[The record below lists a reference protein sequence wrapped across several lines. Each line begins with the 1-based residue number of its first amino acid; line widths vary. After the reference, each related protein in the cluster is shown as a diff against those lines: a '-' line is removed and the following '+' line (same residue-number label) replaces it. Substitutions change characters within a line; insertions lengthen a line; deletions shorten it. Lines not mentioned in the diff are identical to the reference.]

1 MDINE
6 LIEDLYNLDKVLGDR
21 KSRDKSTTRLLTFL
35 KKQEKES
42 KLLELYKELSNIY
55 RDTAIR
61 GRIITVEETTILEK
75 NKKIRR
81 GIGINM
87 AYNLKISKKRKW

>member
-1 MDINE
+1 MGINE

-21 KSRDKSTTRLLTFL
+21 KSRDESATRLLAFL

-75 NKKIRR
+75 IKK
-81 GIGINM
+81 
-87 AYNLKISKKRKW
+87 LEEV

>member
-6 LIEDLYNLDKVLGDR
+6 LIGDLRNLDKVLGDR
-21 KSRDKSTTRLLTFL
+21 KSRDKSATRLLAFL
-35 KKQEKES
+35 KKQEKET

-55 RDTAIR
+55 RDTVIR

-75 NKKIRR
+75 IKK
-81 GIGINM
+81 
-87 AYNLKISKKRKW
+87 LEEV